1 MAQLG
6 DTIALLGTIGHAW
19 GLTCAAALIVAAL
32 TILFGIVSGRGPMAA
47 FLISGAAISGGIV
60 TLCALGSLAMAIG
73 APRELG
79 YLALAILG
87 LYAIVVSLIGGVIG
101 FTGLA
106 MLRAAGAA
114 GIR

>member
-1 MAQLG
+1 MAQLS
-6 DTIALLGTIGHAW
+6 DTIALLGDLGDAW
-19 GLTCAAALIVAAL
+19 GLTCAAMLIVALL
-32 TILFGIVSGRGPMAA
+32 TVLFGIVSGRGPLAA
-47 FLISGAAISGGIV
+47 FAISGAVISGGIV
-60 TLCALGSLAMAIG
+60 TLCVIGCLALGLG

-101 FTGLA
+101 CTGLV

-114 GIR
+114 GAR

>member
-6 DTIALLGTIGHAW
+6 DTIGLLGHIGQAW
-19 GLTCAAALIVAAL
+19 GLTCAAALMVAVL
-32 TILFGIVSGRGPMAA
+32 TILFGIVSGRGPLAA
-47 FLISGAAISGGIV
+47 FAISGGVISGGIV
-60 TLCALGSLAMAIG
+60 TLCMVGSVAMTLG

-87 LYAIVVSLIGGVIG
+87 LYAIVVSLIGGAIG
-101 FTGLA
+101 GTGLA

-114 GIR
+114 GAR